1 MIRLASEQDLPAIA
15 AIYEAILDHE
25 DATGLHY
32 TGWQRGAYPT
42 LDTAKGILAAGTLYV
57 GTDEDGTVWGSMNF
71 NDWQLPEYAKG
82 RWTIPAEDSDHSH
95 PDHRPQAGGAGP
107 CPADD
112 RLCLGQ
118 RPQAGQDRYAL

>member
-1 MIRLASEQDLPAIA
+1 MIRLASERDLPAIA

-82 RWTIPAEDSDHSH
+82 RWTIPA
-95 PDHRPQAGGAGP
+95 
-107 CPADD
+107 
-112 RLCLGQ
+112 
-118 RPQAGQDRYAL
+118 

>member
-57 GTDEDGTVWGSMNF
+57 GTKWAHLDIAGVTFSKKDKPMA
-71 NDWQLPEYAKG
+71 AKG
-82 RWTIPAEDSDHSH
+82 
-95 PDHRPQAGGAGP
+95 G
-107 CPADD
+107 
-112 RLCLGQ
+112 
-118 RPQAGQDRYAL
+118 